1 MTGTQFNEI
10 IKNLEGIKNNTAGGS
25 GIGIADIEINTN
37 GELVITLTD
46 GTVKNLGKVV
56 GKDGKDGQFTV
67 QDSGNTYSVELR
79 LIDSKPVLVT
89 TLIPTQAE
97 EATPEEADTID

>member
-10 IKNLEGIKNNTAGGS
+10 IKNLEGIKKNTAGGGGGG

-89 TLIPTQAE
+89 TLIPT
-97 EATPEEADTID
+97 